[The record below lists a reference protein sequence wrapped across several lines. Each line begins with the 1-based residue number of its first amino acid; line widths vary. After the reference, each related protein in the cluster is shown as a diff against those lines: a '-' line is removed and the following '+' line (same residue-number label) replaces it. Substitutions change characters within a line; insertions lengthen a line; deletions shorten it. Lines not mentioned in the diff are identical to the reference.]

1 MSDTPPLYFRDLGD
15 SEKPVLCLMHGLF
28 GSSSNWMGIVR
39 LLQDQF
45 RIINLDLRNHGRSP
59 HYSEMSYPLMVD
71 DLLALCDHLDLQ
83 TVSLLGHSMGGKVAM
98 LTALTNPERVEKLLV
113 ADIAPVAYE
122 HRFASIFKGL
132 QSMPLAQLESRDAA
146 DLHLSDY
153 VAEPGVRQYLLQNLQ
168 KRGEQWE
175 WRFNLQ
181 SLKDAIPLLTDF
193 PEVAGNTFPGDALF
207 IHGEL
212 SDYVNQQVIR
222 HIDDYFPHN
231 RRRMIH
237 AAGHWLYAEQPVPFA
252 QAVAS
257 FLK

>member
-1 MSDTPPLYFRDLGD
+1 MSSTPPLYFRELGD
-15 SEKPVLCLMHGLF
+15 PQKPVLCLMHGLF

-39 LLQDQF
+39 LLQEQF

-59 HYSEMSYPLMVD
+59 HYSEMNYPLMVD
-71 DLLALCDHLDLQ
+71 DLLALCEFLDLQ

-98 LTALTNPERVEKLLV
+98 LTALTHPERVEKLVV

-122 HRFASIFKGL
+122 NRFTSIFKGL
-132 QSMPLAQLESRDAA
+132 QTMPLEQLQSRDAA
-146 DLHLSDY
+146 DLHLSGY
-153 VAEPGVRQYLLQNLQ
+153 VAEPGVRQYLLQNLLKQ
-168 KRGEQWE
+168 GERWE

-181 SLKDAIPLLTDF
+181 GLNEAMSLLIDF
-193 PEVAGNTFPGDALF
+193 PDVGHSAFPGDALF

-212 SDYVNQQVIR
+212 SDYMNPQAIKI
-222 HIDDYFPHN
+222 IDDYFPHN

-237 AAGHWLYAEQPVPFA
+237 GAGHWLYAEHPVPFA

-257 FLK
+257 FLQ